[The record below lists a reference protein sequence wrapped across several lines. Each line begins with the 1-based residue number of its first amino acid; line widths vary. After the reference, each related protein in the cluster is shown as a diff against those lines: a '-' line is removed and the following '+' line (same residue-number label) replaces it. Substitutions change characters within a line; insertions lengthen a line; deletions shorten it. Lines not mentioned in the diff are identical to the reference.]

1 MNPVDPRSAWQI
13 LMEQFIM
20 AVAPNLVMLAIVM
33 AIMIPAIIALIVQE
47 NRMKRNKQ

>member
-1 MNPVDPRSAWQI
+1 
-13 LMEQFIM
+13 M